1 LPFEVFGRRVDS
13 PRPAINARNEGV
25 PGSSPGVGSQE
36 ARWKRQFSVPGV
48 HMCSNRRVSEI
59 AVCVYTGGKPVT
71 AGPGQRPGRVT
82 TAGSPKRYLRDELDA
97 RSVQKITTADVRRVL
112 RSVRHLSGWT
122 QAKVVQVM
130 REGFGVAIRE
140 EALVR
145 SPLERLDPREVPKPS
160 STKKPRRLD
169 EAELEQLFAAA
180 KEKTPGYYP
189 LFVLLAFTGLRVR
202 EALALT
208 WAEVDL
214 DEAVIRIERQ
224 PADDDR
230 GHLEVKTVTP
240 SGSSRSTR
248 ACGVSSSSTSSPRR
262 GRPTTIR
269 SSRKGAGG
277 RRVTGTR
284 CVRSPRRSPGRRSR
298 SPTTSGSRCT
308 RCDTRTRHT

>member
-1 LPFEVFGRRVDS
+1 LCLHRGETCDGRAGAAPG
-13 PRPAINARNEGV
+13 PRHN
-25 PGSSPGVGSQE
+25 
-36 ARWKRQFSVPGV
+36 RW
-48 HMCSNRRVSEI
+48 I
-59 AVCVYTGGKPVT
+59 A
-71 AGPGQRPGRVT
+71 
-82 TAGSPKRYLRDELDA
+82 KRYLRDELDA
-97 RSVQKITTADVRRVL
+97 RSVQKITTADVRRVP

-208 WAEVDL
+208 WADVDL

-230 GHLEVKTVTP
+230 GHLEVKTVNAERELP
-240 SGSSRSTR
+240 LYPRLR
-248 ACGVSSSSTSSPRR
+248 RVLVEHKLASPWKADDD
-262 GRPTTIR
+262 PVF
-269 SSRKGAGG
+269 AAG
-277 RRVTGTR
+277 RRRPKGYRNALRSLAEAVARAKIEVADDERLSLHSLRHTYTSHLI
-284 CVRSPRRSPGRRSR
+284 VRLELDAA
-298 SPTTSGSRCT
+298 TTSKLAGHANPQVTMRVYADDFRKASE
-308 RCDTRTRHT
+308 RHAAVLARAAERGFGT